1 MRLTL
6 AAVAALLSAITVT
19 AQVQS
24 PSAEAGRITGHVVT
38 GYAEL
43 VADATVTVARVS
55 AQAVSSQAR
64 TTRTDSTGSFRFAG
78 LPAGSYRLSATK
90 PGYTSR
96 QITDGDVISATFE
109 VGPVV
114 DLAANAHAD
123 VQVVVRRTA
132 RIAGRIIRP
141 DGSAAPDTRVGVAP
155 RSRLFPLFD
164 TMTTSQY
171 DGRYEVA
178 GLPPGEYVVVA
189 MPGMRQPSAS
199 VDSVSFQSGVRA
211 STTGASPPVDR
222 TTWYPGV
229 ADGAKA
235 SSVTVLEGIDTE
247 GIDIW
252 LTPAQRFNVSGR
264 VFWPVGTLAENIA
277 IDYGDPAGTSN
288 GVWLVSDPGGL
299 FTIAGIA
306 PGSLTLLVR
315 ADSSEGTLIGMA
327 STEVTMDSVEDV
339 RIIVDRPGRIA
350 GRIVYEGNVPSSG
363 RATSIVAVQKLLK
376 VSALYPVPESTVDS
390 SGRFV
395 LPGLVGEYEFALD
408 GLQQGLAIKRVRRN
422 GRPLPT
428 NRIGISGGE
437 DFRDIEIVVG
447 Q

>member
-6 AAVAALLSAITVT
+6 PAVAALLSVITVT
-19 AQVQS
+19 AQVQF
-24 PSAEAGRITGHVVT
+24 PSTEAGRITGHVVT

-43 VADATVTVARVS
+43 VADAIVTLLGRANDQGLR
-55 AQAVSSQAR
+55 R
-64 TTRTDSTGSFRFAG
+64 TTRTDSTGSFGFAG

-90 PGYTSR
+90 SGYTSR
-96 QITDGDVISATFE
+96 QLADGDVTTATFE
-109 VGPVV
+109 VGPAV
-114 DLAANAHAD
+114 DLAADAHAD
-123 VQVVVRRTA
+123 VQIVVRRTG
-132 RIAGRIIRP
+132 RIAGRVIRP
-141 DGSAAPDTRVGVAP
+141 DGSAAPDTAVGVVS
-155 RSRLFPLFD
+155 RSRPLPLLD

-171 DGRYEVA
+171 DGRYEIA

-189 MPGMRQPSAS
+189 MPGMRRASTS
-199 VDSVSFQSGVRA
+199 VDSVSFQAGVRA
-211 STTGASPPVDR
+211 ITAENSLPADR
-222 TTWYPGV
+222 RWTWYPGV
-229 ADGAKA
+229 ADAGSA
-235 SSVTVLEGIDTE
+235 STVTVLEGIGAE
-247 GIDIW
+247 GIDVW

-264 VFWPVGTLAENIA
+264 VFWPVGTLAENIV

-315 ADSSEGTLIGMA
+315 ADSSEGTLIGIA

-339 RIIVDRPGRIA
+339 RIVVDRPGRIA
-350 GRIVYEGNVPSSG
+350 GRIVYEGNVPASG
-363 RATSIVAVQKLLK
+363 HATSIVAVQKLLK

-390 SGRFV
+390 GGRFA

-408 GLQQGLAIKRVRRN
+408 GLQQGLTIKRVIRN

-428 NRIGISGGE
+428 NRIGVGGGE
-437 DFRDIEIVVG
+437 DIRDIEIVVG
-447 Q
+447 H

>member
-6 AAVAALLSAITVT
+6 PAVAAFLSVIPVA
-19 AQVQS
+19 AQAQS

-43 VADATVTVARVS
+43 VADATVSLAGVNDRRGSLPT
-55 AQAVSSQAR
+55 R
-64 TTRTDSTGSFRFAG
+64 TTRTDSTGSFSFAG

-96 QITDGDVISATFE
+96 QIADGDVMTATFE
-109 VGPVV
+109 VGPSV
-114 DLAANAHAD
+114 DLAADAHAD

-132 RIAGRIIRP
+132 RIAGRVIRP
-141 DGSAAPDTRVGVAP
+141 DGSAAPDTEVGVASPSHPLP
-155 RSRLFPLFD
+155 RLD
-164 TMTTSQY
+164 AITTSQY
-171 DGRYEVA
+171 DGRYEIA
-178 GLPPGEYVVVA
+178 GLPPGEYVVLA
-189 MPGMRQPSAS
+189 NPGMRRASSS

-211 STTGASPPVDR
+211 SATQDSPADR
-222 TTWYPGV
+222 LTWYPGV
-229 ADGAKA
+229 VSPARA
-235 SSVTVLEGIDTE
+235 SSVTVLEGIDAE

-264 VFWPVGTLAENIA
+264 VFWPVGTLAENIT
-277 IDYGDPAGTSN
+277 IDYGDPAGGSN

-339 RIIVDRPGRIA
+339 RIVVDRPGRLA
-350 GRIVYEGNVPSSG
+350 GRIVYEGTVPSSR

-376 VSALYPVPESTVDS
+376 VSPLYPVPESTVDA

-408 GLQQGLAIKRVRRN
+408 GLQQGLTIKRVIRN
-422 GRPLPT
+422 GRPLPA
-428 NRIGISGGE
+428 NRIGVSGGE
-437 DFRDIEIVVG
+437 DIRDIEIVVG
-447 Q
+447 P